1 MKIIA
6 MEVGLIGTNCYLV
19 INEEQKTGVVID
31 PGGDAEQILEKIRQ
45 KGIAIEAI
53 FLTHGHS
60 DHIMAVDEVREATG
74 AKVYISE
81 ADAGMLTKASSNL
94 SIYMGAGREFK
105 ATDEFLVDG
114 ETITAAGLK
123 FQVVATPGH
132 TKGGVCLVCGD
143 TVFCGDTIFSES
155 IGRTDL
161 PGGSYSQILHSIKTK
176 IMVLPDEMKLLP
188 GRKLVDKAWIVALV
202 FILLGTFEAQAT
214 HLRAG
219 EIVAVR
225 QDCLSL
231 RGQGC
236 SEP

>member
-1 MKIIA
+1 M
-6 MEVGLIGTNCYLV
+6 V
-19 INEEQKTGVVID
+19 INEEQKKGVVID
-31 PGGDAEQILEKIRQ
+31 PGGDADQILEKIKQ
-45 KGIAIEAI
+45 KGITIEAI

-60 DHIMAVDEVREATG
+60 DHIMAVDEVREVTG

-81 ADAGMLTKASSNL
+81 ADADMLTKASSNL
-94 SIYMGAGREFK
+94 SVYMGAGREFK
-105 ATDEFLVDG
+105 AADEFLIDG

-132 TKGGVCLVCGD
+132 TKGGICLLCGD

-188 GRKLVDKAWIVALV
+188 GH
-202 FILLGTFEAQAT
+202 GPAT
-214 HLRAG
+214 TIGWERRRNPFL
-219 EIVAVR
+219 
-225 QDCLSL
+225 Q
-231 RGQGC
+231 
-236 SEP
+236 

>member
-161 PGGSYSQILHSIKTK
+161 PGGSYSQILYSIKTK

-188 GRKLVDKAWIVALV
+188 GH
-202 FILLGTFEAQAT
+202 GPAT
-214 HLRAG
+214 TIGWERRRNPFL
-219 EIVAVR
+219 
-225 QDCLSL
+225 Q
-231 RGQGC
+231 
-236 SEP
+236 

>member
-123 FQVVATPGH
+123 FQVVATHGH

-188 GRKLVDKAWIVALV
+188 GH
-202 FILLGTFEAQAT
+202 GPAT
-214 HLRAG
+214 TIGWERRRNPFL
-219 EIVAVR
+219 
-225 QDCLSL
+225 Q
-231 RGQGC
+231 
-236 SEP
+236 